1 MGVARVIVRRALLLL
16 IALIVVVFMTAFI
29 IGATGYDLKIW
40 NAIIFEET
48 RAYRD
53 SLSKTNPNMSAEEL
67 NRLVSQY
74 KATLEE
80 LYGVNKPWTTRVLP
94 LALNVLTLRLGDV
107 MSQDVAN
114 VVGKQLPLTVSDA
127 IMTVLPRTIVMI
139 TVAEVIVLV
148 LGLLI
153 GPRAAFRPDTTL
165 DRLVIG
171 YAAVMNAIPLWWLAL
186 IMVFLFGYDLGIAP
200 TSGRG
205 AIAAIN
211 SLARGDISALPT
223 LLYYA
228 WLPIVTIVI
237 NFLGGTAYIVRATL
251 IRVVREDFVAVAEA
265 KGLPDKVIYR
275 SYILRAAAPPIAT
288 YIILTLAGT
297 IGGFII
303 TESVFDWPGMGTLY
317 YAAITTGDA
326 PTILGLTYV
335 FTLVYVIARLI
346 LEILYV
352 FLDPRVR
359 Y

>member
-1 MGVARVIVRRALLLL
+1 MSLARVIVRRAILLT
-16 IALIVVVFMTAFI
+16 IALIIVVFLTAFI

-40 NAIIFEET
+40 NAIIIEET
-48 RAYRD
+48 RAYRE
-53 SLSKTNPNMSAEEL
+53 SLTKANPNMSSQEV
-67 NRLVSQY
+67 NKLVSDY

-94 LALNVLTLRLGDV
+94 LALNVLILKLGDV
-107 MSQDVAN
+107 SSNDVAN
-114 VVGKQLPLTVSDA
+114 VVGRQLPLTVSDA
-127 IMTVLPRTIVMI
+127 ILTVLPRTIVMI
-139 TVAEVIVLV
+139 TVAEVIVLL
-148 LGLLI
+148 LGLLL
-153 GPRAAFRPDTTL
+153 GPRAAFKPGSLTDNF
-165 DRLVIG
+165 VIG
-171 YAAVMNAIPLWWLAL
+171 YAAVMNAIPLWWMAL
-186 IMVFLFGYDLGIAP
+186 IMVFFFGYDLGIAP

-211 SLARGDISALPT
+211 QLGSGDITALGS

-237 NFLGGTAYIVRATL
+237 NFLGGTSYIIRATL
-251 IRVVREDFVAVAEA
+251 IRIVREDFVVVAEA
-265 KGLPDKVIYR
+265 KGLPDNIIYR

-288 YIILTLAGT
+288 YIILGLAGT

-326 PTILGLTYV
+326 STIIGLTYV